1 VYVLRVFDRRTR
13 RISNDCRVVGTPRS
27 DRLGGTRER
36 DLIWGRGGNDFIDAS
51 PGNPKILWAPR
62 LDHNVVDGGRGNDR
76 ILGRRGQDD
85 LIGGPGR
92 DEVSGAG
99 QDDRIVVRDGEVDVV
114 RCGSGYADTVVVDRF
129 DVIAAD
135 CERVHRR

>member
-1 VYVLRVFDRRTR
+1 MRPDGSEKRTLVEGEHAAWSPDGSHLVFGRRRYTR
-13 RISNDCRVVGTPRS
+13 R
-27 DRLGGTRER
+27 
-36 DLIWGRGGNDFIDAS
+36 S
-51 PGNPKILWAPR
+51 PKESLFLAGNPKILWAPR